1 MKKAARIVLSL
12 ISSIALVLFF
22 SRWYVMYY
30 ERISGVTEQNVNVFM
45 WSVIG
50 ASALAIIGLTAL
62 CYRMVR

>member
-12 ISSIALVLFF
+12 ISSTALVVVF
-22 SRWYVMYY
+22 SWWYMIHHF
-30 ERISGVTEQNVNVFM
+30 RTTEMTDQNLGLFM

-50 ASALAIIGLTAL
+50 ASALAIVGLTAL